1 MEVLMRRKIMAISL
15 ILLLSGS
22 AFSQDKPAKPNEEQ
36 PIRISTELIQ
46 LDVVVT
52 DKAGK
57 IVRGLPKD
65 SFELYEK
72 GKKQQISFFEYVDA
86 NKERTDRASN
96 PADRLSGQGPSV
108 ADISRIFAFVVD
120 DLTTRP
126 EDLVYIRQ
134 MLTSFIDNRMRPD
147 DLVAIVRTVGGRG
160 LLQQFTT
167 DKNLLRRAV
176 VGLTAITNPF
186 NAYNRNER
194 PTTLGPGDALTGPTI
209 GETNNTSDVLS
220 LAGENA
226 DITGAF
232 DETNQSLRSFMSLG
246 TASFVI
252 DSMKQLPGRKSLI
265 LISGGLP
272 VIGSQPGVPT
282 NNRGVAAGQPT
293 AIQVS
298 TSGVN
303 ISYFINLLTDKAAR
317 AGVAINTM
325 DIRGLSAQA
334 AAASFTNTP
343 GRSAMDAPNL
353 TFGRLPDESMLGDRN
368 PFDTMDAQ
376 MGLRILA
383 EDTGGIAVL
392 NKNNFNEGL
401 EKIVGVSE
409 GYYLLAYTPLDSKFD
424 GNFRRIEIK
433 VKGDGYKVHS
443 RRGYFAREEK
453 PVTATSS
460 VQEQMLTA
468 IKSPLARRDIDLD
481 AMMLYKATPDNKA
494 ALDVHLV
501 IDPRKLQF
509 KQASDKQQTMFDVA
523 GFVFD
528 QFGRLQKGFSE
539 TITASLTPQE
549 FKTASAG
556 GLSYTANMN
565 LSPGIYQ
572 VRLAVRDHTTGGIG
586 TLSRYLEVPDLT
598 KKQLAVSSL
607 LLGSVPAGD
616 TKAASPTPISA
627 NRQVPRSQDLRY
639 AVIIYNAKT
648 KDGQPQVRTQLT
660 ITQNGKVLYKE
671 NEQAV
676 PAGAK
681 DATQL
686 LQVGQVGLKGV
697 PPGRYTM
704 TVVITDP
711 LADKKSQTITR
722 TMDFIVIN

>member
-1 MEVLMRRKIMAISL
+1 MRRKVMAISL
-15 ILLLSGS
+15 VLLLYGS
-22 AFSQDKPAKPNEEQ
+22 VFSQDKPPKPNEDQ

-52 DKAGK
+52 DRAGK
-57 IVRGLPKD
+57 IVKGLPKE

-72 GKKQQISFFEYVDA
+72 GKKQQIGFFEFVDA
-86 NKERTDRASN
+86 NKESANRASTSN
-96 PADRLSGQGPSV
+96 PADRLSGQGPGV

-134 MLTSFIDNRMRPD
+134 MLTSFIDTRMRPD

-176 VGLTAITNPF
+176 ASLTTITNPF

-194 PTTLGPGDALTGPTI
+194 PTTLGPGEALTGPTV
-209 GETNNTSDVLS
+209 GEASNTADVLS

-226 DITGAF
+226 DITNMF
-232 DETNQSLRSFMSLG
+232 DDTNQSLRSFMSLG
-246 TASFVI
+246 TASFII
-252 DSMKQLPGRKSLI
+252 DGMKQLPGRKSLI

-272 VIGSQPGVPT
+272 VIGSQPGVSAPT
-282 NNRGVAAGQPT
+282 RGATAGQPT
-293 AIQVS
+293 AVQVS

-334 AAASFTNTP
+334 AVASFTNTP
-343 GRSAMDAPNL
+343 GRSSLDAPNL

-401 EKIVGVSE
+401 EKIVDVSE

-424 GNFRRIEIK
+424 GNFRRIEVK

-453 PVTATSS
+453 PVAANAT

-481 AMMLYKATPDNKA
+481 AMLLYKATPDNKA
-494 ALDVHLV
+494 TLDVHLV

-539 TITASLTPQE
+539 TITANLSPQE
-549 FKTASAG
+549 FKQASAG

-627 NRQVPRSQDLRY
+627 NRQVPRAQDLRY
-639 AVIIYNAKT
+639 AVIVYNAKT
-648 KDGQPQVRTQLT
+648 KDGVPQVRTQLT
-660 ITQNGKVLYKE
+660 ISQKGKILYKE
-671 NEQAV
+671 NEQVV

-681 DATQL
+681 DSTQL

-704 TVVITDP
+704 TLVITDP

-722 TMDFIVIN
+722 NMDFIVIN